1 MIGLAV
7 ATGVLVVGI
16 LGTGHS
22 PLGVVLCFGDA
33 LYSAVLLGSR
43 RSAWTVSGLAAAVAG
58 TTALISLATIGGR
71 AALISLLNVGMLLA
85 VPVFWA
91 QEVRRHSEN
100 ADAERERAEQT
111 RRLAEFGRAAAVA
124 AERARMARDLH
135 DVIAG
140 QLSAIAIQSEAVLS
154 IPDPDPAGAAHGA
167 DVGAPGERRLAGG
180 DAHDDRAA
188 AGRRLGRHR
197 SAHRARRAG
206 AAPRA
211 AGHGP
216 GERVGVTVEDH
227 RAGGPPLPAAA
238 DLAAYRI
245 VQEALTNV
253 AKHAPGSA
261 VTLSLVQDG
270 AGLIVEV
277 TNPLVVGAP
286 PGGGTGTGLL
296 GLRERAAAVGGSV
309 DAGPDAGL
317 WRLRAVLPVAASVGS
332 AS

>member
-1 MIGLAV
+1 MD
-7 ATGVLVVGI
+7 GV
-16 LGTGHS
+16 
-22 PLGVVLCFGDA
+22 
-33 LYSAVLLGSR
+33 R
-43 RSAWTVSGLAAAVAG
+43 AAAAIAG
-58 TTALISLATIGGR
+58 PTALLSLVTDGGR

-91 QEVRRHSEN
+91 QEVRRHTED

-154 IPDPDPAGAAHGA
+154 IPDPDPAALRR
-167 DVGAPGERRLAGG
+167 VLTSVRREQRRLAGR

-188 AGRRLGRHR
+188 AGRRFGRHR
-197 SAHRARRAG
+197 SAHRARRVG
-206 AAPRA
+206 VAPRA

-216 GERVGVTVEDH
+216 GERVDVTVEDH
-227 RAGGPPLPAAA
+227 RAGGLPAAA

-270 AGLIVEV
+270 AGLTVEV

-296 GLRERAAAVGGSV
+296 GLRERAVAVGGSV
-309 DAGPDAGL
+309 DAGPDDGL